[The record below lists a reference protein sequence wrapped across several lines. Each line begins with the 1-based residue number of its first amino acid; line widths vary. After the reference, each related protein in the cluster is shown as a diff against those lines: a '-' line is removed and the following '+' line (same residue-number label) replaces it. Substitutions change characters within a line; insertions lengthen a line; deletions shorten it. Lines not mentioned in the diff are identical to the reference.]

1 MERARE
7 RLMKRAIV
15 SVINDLSTDQRVH
28 KVCNTLQQLGFEVTL
43 IGRKQRLSL
52 PLSKRNYNTK
62 RMVLV
67 FEKGP
72 LFYAEYQIRL
82 FFYLLFHKA
91 DVLVSNDLDTLL
103 PNYLISKLKSSKLV
117 YDTHELFCEVPE
129 LQTNPTK
136 KKIWKSIETWI
147 FPKLKYVFTVND
159 SIAKSYKEEYNVEV
173 KVVRNVPLLANQT
186 NVVKASKQELEIP
199 EDKKIIVLQGAGINM
214 DRGAE
219 EAVQA
224 MQYVNDAI
232 LLIIGSGDVI
242 PVLKQI
248 VRDQKLETNVKF
260 IGKIP
265 LEILV
270 QFTQLADIGLTLD
283 KDTNIN
289 YRYSLPNKLF
299 DYIHAGV
306 PVLASNL
313 VEVKKII
320 KHYQIG
326 DCIDN
331 YTPQHIASKLN
342 SMLIDEARLQMW
354 KKNTKIAAAQLNW
367 ENEEQILK
375 EVYSS
380 FL

>member
-82 FFYLLFHKA
+82 FFYLLFHKV

-199 EDKKIIVLQGAGINM
+199 EHKKIIVLQGAGINM

-248 VRDQKLETNVKF
+248 VRDQKLETKVKF

>member
-1 MERARE
+1 
-7 RLMKRAIV
+7 MKRAIV

-43 IGRKQRLSL
+43 LGRKQRSSL
-52 PLSKRNYNTK
+52 PLSKRNYSTK
-62 RMVLV
+62 RMFLL

-72 LFYAEYQIRL
+72 LFYAEYHVRL

-103 PNYLISKLKSSKLV
+103 PNYLISKIKSSDLV

-129 LQTNPTK
+129 LQANPAK
-136 KKIWKSIETWI
+136 KKLWKRIETWI

-159 SIAKSYKEEYNVEV
+159 SIAKIYKEEYKVEV
-173 KVVRNVPLLANQT
+173 NVLRNMPLLANRNT
-186 NVVKASKQELEIP
+186 GVYSSKQELEIP
-199 EDKKIIVLQGAGINM
+199 SDKKIIVLQGAGINM

-224 MQYVNDAI
+224 MKYVNDAI

-242 PVLKQI
+242 QVLKQM
-248 VRDQKLETNVKF
+248 VSDQKLESKVKF

-265 LEILV
+265 LEILF

-306 PVLASNL
+306 PVLASDL
-313 VEVKKII
+313 VEIKKII

-342 SMLIDEARLQMW
+342 SMLIDEVQLQIW
-354 KKNTKIAAAQLNW
+354 KKNAKIAAAQLNW